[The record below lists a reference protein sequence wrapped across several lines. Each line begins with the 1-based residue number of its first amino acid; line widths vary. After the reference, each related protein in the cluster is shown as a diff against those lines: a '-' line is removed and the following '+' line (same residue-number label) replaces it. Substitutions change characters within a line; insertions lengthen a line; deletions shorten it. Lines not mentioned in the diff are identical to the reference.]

1 MFEPLLSRYA
11 ALIVMQV
18 VGSVF
23 GGKGDEEFWEWRK
36 QAQTGGISSLNTEL
50 TYGEFD
56 LDLFGKLLAL
66 SGDKTS
72 MLHETIAASQTRERI
87 GMLVGGGDQAVPRPR
102 GRMRRQKQGPYHYT
116 STLIPPFLPC
126 L

>member
-1 MFEPLLSRYA
+1 MSEPLLFQCV
-11 ALIVMQV
+11 ALIAMQV

-23 GGKGDEEFWEWRK
+23 GGKDDDEFWKWRK

-66 SGDKTS
+66 AGDKTGT
-72 MLHETIAASQTRERI
+72 LYETNAVYQTLERF
-87 GMLVGGGDQAVPRPR
+87 GMFGGGDQAA
-102 GRMRRQKQGPYHYT
+102 
-116 STLIPPFLPC
+116 
-126 L
+126 